1 MTVSRP
7 HISNPLPEADQISIL
22 RPFLGIQFTHRRNSS
37 FVQNHNRLRHPSA
50 VAPRPRR
57 QVRILSRLS
66 EGSSCSCSGLHRP
79 RNRNNMDLGV
89 LPAFHLTLAFLPF
102 KVLRAASQI
111 DPAGS
116 GEMFRTGAVAQ
127 YRAMLCSSHALGASM
142 VAHIENHV
150 PSRSWE
156 HLVDTLETGQLADD
170 HNDGPDEFA
179 DLFRAMCESDA
190 FLDFRYQ
197 S

>member
-1 MTVSRP
+1 MVFNSIIVEILLLFKITTDCVTRAPS
-7 HISNPLPEADQISIL
+7 PLGPGDKFAFFRDCLKDL
-22 RPFLGIQFTHRRNSS
+22 RAR
-37 FVQNHNRLRHPSA
+37 A
-50 VAPRPRR
+50 VDCIA
-57 QVRILSRLS
+57 
-66 EGSSCSCSGLHRP
+66 HATAT
-79 RNRNNMDLGV
+79 NMDLGV

-142 VAHIENHV
+142 VAHIENHL
-150 PSRSWE
+150 PSRSWD
-156 HLVDTLETGQLADD
+156 HLVDSMETEHLPDD
-170 HNDGPDEFA
+170 HNNGSDEFA
-179 DLFRAMCESDA
+179 DLFRTMCESDA
-190 FLDFRYQ
+190 FLDFGYQ